1 MNPILFESTENIF
14 DTNGIGILADA
25 IFCEVTYERNGILE
39 LEMQYPITGIH
50 YKEIKT
56 RNIILASPNPVENT
70 QPFRIY
76 RITKPI
82 NGIITIYSEHISY
95 DLSGIPV
102 SPFTA
107 GSAAEAMSKLQ
118 SSAAIESPFTFW
130 TDKETVATMSVVA
143 PASTRSLLG
152 GQQGSVLD
160 VYGGEYQFDRY
171 TVRLYNQRGMNRGV
185 SIRYGKNLTSLEQDE
200 NISSVYTGVY
210 PYWMDTDNNLVTL
223 PEKILNAPGTYNFTR
238 IMALDLSQEFESAP
252 TEEQLRNRANTY
264 MTANNIGV
272 PKVSLDVSFIQ
283 LEQTEEYKNIAL
295 LERVELCDTVNVEF
309 PELGVSATAKCVK
322 TVYDVLQ
329 ERYTS
334 VELGEARTNIAD
346 TIADQQQKIEKAPT
360 TSAMQKAINNATN
373 WLTSAD
379 GYVIAVK
386 DDNGTWKEILF
397 LDTPSAETA
406 KNVLRIN
413 TNGIGFSTNG
423 VNGPYR
429 NAWTIDGS
437 LVADFITTG
446 VLTANLIKAGVLQS
460 LNGASSINMETG
472 EANLTGNGT
481 FGSIKIGDG
490 AGNIA
495 GEIFAEKSGKPYL
508 PYLRMYDESGNTALE
523 LSMSGALSSDGSS
536 LYYNPNFKMFD
547 DDGNIVFNVASFRDQ
562 NGKQHSNLNLRTS
575 NNDPSIM
582 MSVSEGGGARIDLM
596 PPIIGTVSPAISIGV
611 NHDGVGGITI
621 NGREI

>member
-1 MNPILFESTENIF
+1 MLTLYSGGKGYPIQNDDYYIREIPGGLNEVIFNISIWDELYPLLTEEANIRESEGQLYLIKQIDGGAQAAKVVCQLDLDEWRSEMLLNY
-14 DTNGIGILADA
+14 TNGSATVNQTISGILPNGWTIQDRALLNIRRTIEGNYTPFEVVQACQETYGVQVQFDNKTKA
-25 IFCEVTYERNGILE
+25 ITLFFAENEKPLGAFATRDLNL
-39 LEMQYPITGIH
+39 
-50 YKEIKT
+50 KEINYKGKSTNFAT
-56 RNIILASPNPVENT
+56 RLYAYGKDGLSFASINDGKPYVDDNTYSSRVICAYWKDERYEVAENLLEDAKKNLAAIAVP
-70 QPFRIY
+70 QR
-76 RITKPI
+76 
-82 NGIITIYSEHISY
+82 SY
-95 DLSGIPV
+95 DCNVVDL
-102 SPFTA
+102 
-107 GSAAEAMSKLQ
+107 AATNPEMYGFQDFSMFSVITLIDDSKNARINHQ
-118 SSAAIESPFTFW
+118 
-130 TDKETVATMSVVA
+130 VVE
-143 PASTRSLLG
+143 RW
-152 GQQGSVLD
+152 
-160 VYGGEYQFDRY
+160 
-171 TVRLYNQRGMNRGV
+171 N
-185 SIRYGKNLTSLEQDE
+185 
-200 NISSVYTGVY
+200 Y
-210 PYWMDTDNNLVTL
+210 PYY
-223 PEKILNAPGTYNFTR
+223 PEKNKVILSTV
-238 IMALDLSQEFESAP
+238 
-252 TEEQLRNRANTY
+252 
-264 MTANNIGV
+264 V
-272 PKVSLDVSFIQ
+272 PKIQ
-283 LEQTEEYKNIAL
+283 SQI
-295 LERVELCDTVNVEF
+295 VQV
-309 PELGVSATAKCVK
+309 
-322 TVYDVLQ
+322 
-329 ERYTS
+329 
-334 VELGEARTNIAD
+334 
-346 TIADQQQKIEKAPT
+346 QQQINNPNSNFQQIQQSKID
-360 TSAMQKAINNATN
+360 NATN

-495 GEIFAEKSGKPYL
+495 GEIFAEKSGKTYL

>member
-210 PYWMDTDNNLVTL
+210 PYWMDADNNLVTL

-322 TVYDVLQ
+322 TVYDVLK

-334 VELGEARTNIAD
+334 VELGESRTNIAD

-446 VLTANLIKAGVLQS
+446 TLNAALAKIINIDATNINTGTLNADLIKAGAIQS
-460 LNGASSINMETG
+460 VNGVTNINMETG
-472 EANLTGNGT
+472 VQHFRQQSSLDPNYDVEISMWSNGMLINT
-481 FGSIKIGDG
+481 INRASGQTKL
-490 AGNIA
+490 IA
-495 GEIFAEKSGKPYL
+495 QLSLAL
-508 PYLRMYDESGNTALE
+508 VSGNLV
-523 LSMSGALSSDGSS
+523 GALDISQFTVRKTDGTGVVVAGLSTNGS
-536 LYYNPNFKMFD
+536 VQLGAD
-547 DDGNIVFNVASFRDQ
+547 SIVVPRINSYDVTWTYSNELGKYVLTNV
-562 NGKQHSNLNLRTS
+562 
-575 NNDPSIM
+575 
-582 MSVSEGGGARIDLM
+582 
-596 PPIIGTVSPAISIGV
+596 
-611 NHDGVGGITI
+611 
-621 NGREI
+621 

>member
-1 MNPILFESTENIF
+1 MKPILFPSTATEF
-14 DTNGIGILADA
+14 TTQGLGALSDA
-25 IFCEVTYERNGILE
+25 ISCIVTEERNGLYE
-39 LEMQYPITGIH
+39 LEMQYPQSGIH
-50 YKEIKT
+50 FSEIQN
-56 RNIILASPNPVENT
+56 RCIIYAIPSPYREA
-70 QPFRIY
+70 QPFRVY
-76 RITKPI
+76 RITRPI
-82 NGIITIYSEHISY
+82 NGIATIYAQHISY
-95 DLSGIPV
+95 DLAGIPV
-102 SPFTA
+102 NPFTA
-107 GSAAEAMSKLQ
+107 GSAAEALSGMASHT
-118 SSAAIESPFTFW
+118 AVESHFSFW
-130 TDKETVATMSVVA
+130 TDKSTTANFSVLV
-143 PASTRSLLG
+143 PSASRSVLG
-152 GQQGSVLD
+152 GVEGSILD
-160 VYGGEYQFDRY
+160 VYGGEYLFDKFL
-171 TVRLYNQRGMNRGV
+171 VRLYNQRGNDNGV
-185 SIRYGKNLTSLEQDE
+185 VIRYGKNLTDVEQDA
-200 NISSVYTGVY
+200 NISSVATGVL
-210 PYWMDTDNNLVTL
+210 PYWVGAEGELVQGN
-223 PEKILNAPGTYNFTR
+223 IVNVDGTFDFVR
-238 IMALDLSQEFESAP
+238 IMTIDFSSDFENQPTASELETRALQYIKS
-252 TEEQLRNRANTY
+252 NK
-264 MTANNIGV
+264 IGV
-272 PKVSLDVSFIQ
+272 PSVSISVSFVQ
-283 LEQTEEYKNIAL
+283 LEQTEEYKDLAL
-295 LERVELCDTVNVEF
+295 LEKCDLCDTVTVQFEA
-309 PELGVSATAKCVK
+309 LGINAKAEIVRII
-322 TVYDVLQ
+322 TDVLL
-329 ERYTS
+329 ERYES
-334 VELGEARTNIAD
+334 VEVGDIRANIAY

-373 WLTSAD
+373 WLTNAD

-397 LDTPSAETA
+397 LDTPSVETA

-495 GEIFAEKSGKPYL
+495 GEIFAEKSGKTYL

>member
-1 MNPILFESTENIF
+1 MLTLYSGGKGYPIQNDDYYIREIPGGLNEVIFNISIWDELYPLLTEEANIREGEGQLYLIKQI
-14 DTNGIGILADA
+14 DGGAQAAKVVCQLDLDEWRSEMLLNYTNGSATVNQTISGILPNGWTIQDRALLNIRRTIEGNYTPFEVVQACQETYGVQVQFDNKTKA
-25 IFCEVTYERNGILE
+25 ITLFFAENEKPLGAFATRDLNL
-39 LEMQYPITGIH
+39 
-50 YKEIKT
+50 KEINYKGKSTNFAT
-56 RNIILASPNPVENT
+56 RLYAYGKDGLSFASINDGKPYVDDNTYSSRVICAYWKDERYEVAESLLEDAKKNLAAIAVP
-70 QPFRIY
+70 QR
-76 RITKPI
+76 
-82 NGIITIYSEHISY
+82 SY
-95 DLSGIPV
+95 DCNVVDL
-102 SPFTA
+102 
-107 GSAAEAMSKLQ
+107 AATNPEMYGFQDFSMFSVITLIDDSKNARINHQ
-118 SSAAIESPFTFW
+118 
-130 TDKETVATMSVVA
+130 VVE
-143 PASTRSLLG
+143 RW
-152 GQQGSVLD
+152 
-160 VYGGEYQFDRY
+160 
-171 TVRLYNQRGMNRGV
+171 N
-185 SIRYGKNLTSLEQDE
+185 
-200 NISSVYTGVY
+200 Y
-210 PYWMDTDNNLVTL
+210 PYY
-223 PEKILNAPGTYNFTR
+223 PEKNKVILSTV
-238 IMALDLSQEFESAP
+238 
-252 TEEQLRNRANTY
+252 
-264 MTANNIGV
+264 V
-272 PKVSLDVSFIQ
+272 PKIQ
-283 LEQTEEYKNIAL
+283 SQI
-295 LERVELCDTVNVEF
+295 VQV
-309 PELGVSATAKCVK
+309 
-322 TVYDVLQ
+322 
-329 ERYTS
+329 
-334 VELGEARTNIAD
+334 
-346 TIADQQQKIEKAPT
+346 QQQINNPNSNFQQIQQSKID
-360 TSAMQKAINNATN
+360 NATN

-397 LDTPSAETA
+397 LDTPSVETA

-495 GEIFAEKSGKPYL
+495 GEIFAEKSGKTYL

>member
-1 MNPILFESTENIF
+1 MKPILFPSTATEF
-14 DTNGIGILADA
+14 TTQGLGALSDA
-25 IFCEVTYERNGILE
+25 ISCIVTEERNGLYE
-39 LEMQYPITGIH
+39 LEMQYPQSGIH
-50 YKEIKT
+50 FSEIQN
-56 RNIILASPNPVENT
+56 RCIIYAIPSPYREA
-70 QPFRIY
+70 QPFRVY
-76 RITKPI
+76 RITRPI
-82 NGIITIYSEHISY
+82 NGIATIYAQHISY
-95 DLSGIPV
+95 DLAGIPIN
-102 SPFTA
+102 PFTA
-107 GSAAEAMSKLQ
+107 GSAAEALSGMASHT
-118 SSAAIESPFTFW
+118 AVESHFSFW
-130 TDKETVATMSVVA
+130 TDKSTTANFSVLV
-143 PASTRSLLG
+143 PSASRSVLG
-152 GQQGSVLD
+152 GVEGSILD
-160 VYGGEYQFDRY
+160 VYGGEYLFDKFF
-171 TVRLYNQRGMNRGV
+171 VRLYNQRGNDNGV
-185 SIRYGKNLTSLEQDE
+185 VIRYGKNLTDVEQDA
-200 NISSVYTGVY
+200 NISSVATGVL
-210 PYWMDTDNNLVTL
+210 PYWVGAEGKLVQGN
-223 PEKILNAPGTYNFTR
+223 IVNVDGTFDFVR
-238 IMALDLSQEFESAP
+238 IMTIDFSSDFENQP
-252 TEEQLRNRANTY
+252 TASELETRAMQYIKSNK
-264 MTANNIGV
+264 IGV
-272 PKVSLDVSFIQ
+272 PSVSISVSFVQ
-283 LEQTEEYKNIAL
+283 LEQTEEYKDLAL
-295 LERVELCDTVNVEF
+295 LEKCDLCDTVTVQFEA
-309 PELGVSATAKCVK
+309 LGINAKAEIVRII
-322 TVYDVLQ
+322 TDVLL
-329 ERYTS
+329 ERYES
-334 VELGEARTNIAD
+334 VEVGDIRANIAY

-495 GEIFAEKSGKPYL
+495 GEIFAEKSGKTYL

>member
-1 MNPILFESTENIF
+1 MNPILFESTENNF

-25 IFCEVTYERNGILE
+25 IFCEITEERNGIFE
-39 LEMQYPITGIH
+39 LEMKYPITGIH

-82 NGIITIYSEHISY
+82 NGIITIYGEHISY

-107 GSAAEAMSKLQ
+107 GSAAEAISKLQ

-152 GQQGSVLD
+152 GQQGGVLD

-210 PYWMDTDNNLVTL
+210 PYWMDADNNLVTL
-223 PEKILNAPGTYNFTR
+223 PKKILNAPGTYNFTR

-309 PELGVSATAKCVK
+309 PELGISATAKCVK

-360 TSAMQKAINNATN
+360 TSTMQKAINNATN
-373 WLTSAD
+373 WLTNAD

-460 LNGASSINMETG
+460 LNGATSINMETG
-472 EANLTGNGT
+472 EASLTGSITTASDGFQVTLGNGAISFYFNGVKVGDLSQVTYGNQKDLQINASRAVFSGRNLSEASQVQIGASSTHDSVNYFAYPFILARKGTGLSCSFSVQPNSSRTEMVLELNGT
-481 FGSIKIGDG
+481 EYGKKTATIGG
-490 AGNIA
+490 QTIT
-495 GEIFAEKSGKPYL
+495 YL
-508 PYLRMYDESGNTALE
+508 G
-523 LSMSGALSSDGSS
+523 
-536 LYYNPNFKMFD
+536 
-547 DDGNIVFNVASFRDQ
+547 
-562 NGKQHSNLNLRTS
+562 
-575 NNDPSIM
+575 
-582 MSVSEGGGARIDLM
+582 
-596 PPIIGTVSPAISIGV
+596 PI
-611 NHDGVGGITI
+611 
-621 NGREI
+621 

>member
-1 MNPILFESTENIF
+1 MLTLYSGGKGYPIQNDDYYIREIPGGLNEVIFNISIWDELYPLLTEEANIREGEGQLYLIKQI
-14 DTNGIGILADA
+14 DGGAQAAKVVCQLDLDEWRSEMLLNYTNGSATVNQTISEILPNGWTIQDRALLNIRRTIEGNYTPFEVVQACQETYGVQVQFDNKTKA
-25 IFCEVTYERNGILE
+25 ITLFFAENEKPLGAFATRDLNL
-39 LEMQYPITGIH
+39 
-50 YKEIKT
+50 KEINYKGKSTNFAT
-56 RNIILASPNPVENT
+56 RLYAYGKDGLSFASINDGKPYVDDNTYSSRVICAYWKDERYEVAENLLEDAKKNLAAIAVP
-70 QPFRIY
+70 QR
-76 RITKPI
+76 
-82 NGIITIYSEHISY
+82 SY
-95 DLSGIPV
+95 DCNVVDL
-102 SPFTA
+102 
-107 GSAAEAMSKLQ
+107 AATNPEMYGFQDFSMFSVITLIDDSKNARINHQ
-118 SSAAIESPFTFW
+118 
-130 TDKETVATMSVVA
+130 VVE
-143 PASTRSLLG
+143 RW
-152 GQQGSVLD
+152 
-160 VYGGEYQFDRY
+160 
-171 TVRLYNQRGMNRGV
+171 N
-185 SIRYGKNLTSLEQDE
+185 
-200 NISSVYTGVY
+200 Y
-210 PYWMDTDNNLVTL
+210 PYY
-223 PEKILNAPGTYNFTR
+223 PEKNKVILSTV
-238 IMALDLSQEFESAP
+238 
-252 TEEQLRNRANTY
+252 
-264 MTANNIGV
+264 V
-272 PKVSLDVSFIQ
+272 PKIQ
-283 LEQTEEYKNIAL
+283 SQI
-295 LERVELCDTVNVEF
+295 VQV
-309 PELGVSATAKCVK
+309 
-322 TVYDVLQ
+322 
-329 ERYTS
+329 
-334 VELGEARTNIAD
+334 
-346 TIADQQQKIEKAPT
+346 QQQINNPNSNFQQIQQSKID
-360 TSAMQKAINNATN
+360 NATN
-373 WLTSAD
+373 WLTGAD

-397 LDTPSAETA
+397 LDTPSVETA

-495 GEIFAEKSGKPYL
+495 GEIFAEKSGKTYL